1 MMSKLHIIFREIDKL
16 FSFENGTAKDQI
28 KKHLKIDSV
37 AKLDHEQMSYL
48 LRYCDNIL
56 LLNNIDIDEAK
67 KV

>member
-1 MMSKLHIIFREIDKL
+1 MMSKLHIFFREIDKL
-16 FSFENGTAKDQI
+16 FNLEKGTAKEQI
-28 KKHLKIDSV
+28 KKHLKIESV
-37 AKLDHEQMSYL
+37 TELDHEQMSYL